1 MEVSIMASKA
11 LNLKW
16 DSDNLTEIKEVTQV
30 YHMTLTEFFKE
41 AAAEKLE
48 EMKKDPFYRLTM
60 NVEDASAEESEEI
73 LNEINSLSDDDL
85 AISSKKMIT
94 A

>member
-1 MEVSIMASKA
+1 MASKA

-30 YHMTLTEFFKE
+30 YHMTLTDLFKE
-41 AAAEKLE
+41 SAAEKLE

>member
-1 MEVSIMASKA
+1 MATKA

-16 DSDNLTEIKEVTQV
+16 DSENLSEIRKITRI

-41 AAAEKLE
+41 AANEKLA

-60 NVEDASAEESEEI
+60 SVEEASKKESDEI

-85 AISSKKMIT
+85 AISSGRTIT
-94 A
+94 V